1 MKLINI
7 VKSYGDKKVL
17 DGITLDIEE
26 GKVTA
31 VLGESGSG
39 KTTLV
44 DLITGYIS
52 LKMEVC
58 I

>member
-26 GKVTA
+26 EKLLLYWENQDQEKVHF
-31 VLGESGSG
+31 
-39 KTTLV
+39 
-44 DLITGYIS
+44 LI
-52 LKMEVC
+52 
-58 I
+58 